1 MEDTLIIRPDN
12 LDLSESK
19 MILLGDTILV
29 RATSSGIQF
38 QPNLTGLSDSS
49 RTFVSLDYHEFRQ
62 LLEFSK
68 VLKSALRKRP
78 EHAKTL
84 VEHDVL
90 FRHQTKF
97 MLGKTIYCKV
107 THLENES

>member
-1 MEDTLIIRPDN
+1 MEDPLIIRPDN

-19 MILLGDTILV
+19 MILLGDTIFV

-38 QPNLTGLSDSS
+38 QPNLASLSDTS

-78 EHAKTL
+78 EHEKL
-84 VEHDVL
+84 
-90 FRHQTKF
+90 
-97 MLGKTIYCKV
+97 
-107 THLENES
+107 